1 MVDFLVAIGFVAVL
15 LVVFWRLKMLRK
27 KYLEPVF
34 MGIMLFGIFALCQP
48 LFFEHFYAQ
57 NAVSPLYRHGFTILL
72 TGTFG
77 YIGAIHFK

>member
-1 MVDFLVAIGFVAVL
+1 MVDFLIAIGFVAVL
-15 LVVFWRLKMLRK
+15 LIVFWRLKWLKK

-34 MGIMLFGIFALCQP
+34 MVIFLFGIFSLCQP
-48 LFFEHFYAQ
+48 FIFA
-57 NAVSPLYRHGFTILL
+57 LYRHGFTILL

>member
-1 MVDFLVAIGFVAVL
+1 MVDFLIAIGFVAVL
-15 LVVFWRLKMLRK
+15 LIVFWRLKMLQK

-34 MGIMLFGIFALCQP
+34 MAIMLFGILALCQP
-48 LFFEHFYAQ
+48 LLFQ
-57 NAVSPLYRHGFTILL
+57 LYRHGFTILL